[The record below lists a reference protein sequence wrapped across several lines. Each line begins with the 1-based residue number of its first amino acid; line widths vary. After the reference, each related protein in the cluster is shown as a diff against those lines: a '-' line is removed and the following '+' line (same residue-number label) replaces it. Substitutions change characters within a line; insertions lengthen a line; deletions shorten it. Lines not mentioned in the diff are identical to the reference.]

1 MTPPVVSQSL
11 RTHSIQ
17 LLQERVPGFRAEH
30 FLRRWQR
37 YEIGD
42 ELGRGAMGIVYR
54 AYDLEL
60 RRDVALK
67 CIVDSELSSDDQVER
82 FFDEIQ
88 LHARL
93 THPSIAPVYDFGLTP
108 DGHLFMAM
116 ELVVGESFSKVI
128 ERYHG
133 DVADPESGSLVDLLD
148 RFSRVCEAIS
158 FAHTIGILHR
168 DIKPENVI
176 CGEFGEVLVMD
187 WGLATTFE
195 TGGDDRSPDA
205 PLDATEAERSAARV
219 EIRKKFSQR
228 LKKQRAIRRAAD
240 EVVPLVH
247 RSLDGSVVGTIGYM
261 SPEQALGRSDRIDE
275 RSDIYALGSM
285 LYHIL
290 CGKPPV
296 QDDTDGRDPWKA
308 LDSVIDGRIVGP
320 NHRGSKRHIPEEL
333 SEAAM
338 RGISREPRERWPSAS
353 ALRHAVQDWIH
364 RQAMVSH
371 VVIEVE
377 DTVREAEAK
386 LKAGRHNEARLLLT
400 GTIQKLEG
408 VEVPQRLKASV
419 QRGLDAAMAGIAER
433 DERNKATKVF
443 RDLHQAV
450 VESQFGLVMSNLR
463 LPVPS
468 IRRAHDRLLSALKES
483 AVWYDPEAALESFTK
498 HRVTRAEDLAH
509 VERIDEALVSALF
522 LMGWVSVRMA
532 LVTAEA
538 HGRAGF
544 ERNAEVALRMLEKLS
559 PDYRSPKTL
568 AARIASMRGDGAD
581 ADKFSRMALET
592 PVRGPDDHLYLATI
606 CFGDYQI
613 DAALAH
619 VKSALDLDPGA
630 FWGHALLVFIHNARG
645 ERPEVY
651 AALQT
656 CLAMQPKQPILWT
669 IRGFIQREYGEFE
682 AAHRSLD
689 RALRYGPSDPLSRL
703 IRADLRLRLGRI
715 DWQRDLDMAADL
727 VTPPV
732 TTWDYFVLALVAL
745 YKNDVEYALEFVRAA
760 QMRSPG
766 MPQLYGLE
774 ASILMRTGI
783 YDLAE
788 ELLRKALDMAPNDP
802 RLSESLLALL
812 IAQRRYSEA
821 VTKFLDEEERRPG
834 GATPNVYLLASRAF
848 AGYAG
853 PDGDDD
859 DSSNVQQALML
870 LQKAARSGVISRI
883 EVDGAAEFDPLRSRA
898 DFRRICML
906 LREGPPAPRLFQPAL
921 GDVSGHRPQADQ

>member
-1 MTPPVVSQSL
+1 
-11 RTHSIQ
+11 
-17 LLQERVPGFRAEH
+17 
-30 FLRRWQR
+30 
-37 YEIGD
+37 
-42 ELGRGAMGIVYR
+42 
-54 AYDLEL
+54 
-60 RRDVALK
+60 
-67 CIVDSELSSDDQVER
+67 
-82 FFDEIQ
+82 
-88 LHARL
+88 
-93 THPSIAPVYDFGLTP
+93 
-108 DGHLFMAM
+108 
-116 ELVVGESFSKVI
+116 VI

-133 DVADPESGSLVDLLD
+133 DISDTESGSLIDLLD

-158 FAHTIGILHR
+158 FAHDICILHR

-195 TGGDDRSPDA
+195 PCGDDRSAQA
-205 PLDATEAERSAARV
+205 PLDATAAERSAART
-219 EIRKKFSQR
+219 EIRRKYSQR
-228 LKKQRAIRRAAD
+228 LKKQRQIERMNL

-247 RSLDGSVVGTIGYM
+247 RSLSGSVVGTIGYM

-275 RSDIYALGSM
+275 RSDIYALSSM

-296 QDDTDGRDPWKA
+296 QDMTDGRDPWKA
-308 LDSVIDGRIVGP
+308 LDSVIDGRIVP
-320 NHRGSKRHIPEEL
+320 PTQRGSRRQIPEEL
-333 SEAAM
+333 ADFAM
-338 RGISREPRERWPSAS
+338 RGIAREPADRWPSAS
-353 ALRHAVQDWIH
+353 ALRNAVQEWIR
-364 RQAMVSH
+364 RQAMVSQ

-377 DTVREAEAK
+377 DTVREAETR
-386 LKAGRHNEARLLLT
+386 LKAGKHVEARLLLS
-400 GTIQKLEG
+400 GTQQRLEG
-408 VEVPQRLKASV
+408 VEVPPRLHASIQRA
-419 QRGLDAAMAGIAER
+419 LDAAMAGIAER
-433 DERNKATKVF
+433 DERNKAAKMF
-443 RDLHQAV
+443 RELNQTV
-450 VESQFGLVMSNLR
+450 IESQFGLVMSNLR

-468 IRRAHDRLLSALKES
+468 IRRAHDRLLAALKES
-483 AVWYDPEAALESFTK
+483 GVWFEPDKALAYFTK

-509 VERIDEALVSALF
+509 IERIEDVLVSALF
-522 LMGWVSVRMA
+522 LMGWVSLRMA
-532 LVTAEA
+532 LVTSEA
-538 HGRAGF
+538 HGHANF

-559 PDYRSPKTL
+559 PDYSAPKNL
-568 AARIASMRGDGAD
+568 AARIAEMRGDGAEAEKLSKLASD
-581 ADKFSRMALET
+581 T

-606 CFGDYQI
+606 CFGDYQA
-613 DAALAH
+613 DAALVH
-619 VKSALDLDPGA
+619 VRAALEIDPGA
-630 FWGHALLVFIHNARG
+630 FWGHALSVFIHNARG
-645 ERPEVY
+645 EKAEAY

-656 CLAMQPKQPILWT
+656 CQAMQPKQPILWT
-669 IRGFIQREYGEFE
+669 VRGFLQREYGEFE

-745 YKNDVEYALEFVRAA
+745 YKSDMEYALEFVHAA
-760 QMRSPG
+760 EMRSPG

-774 ASILMRTGI
+774 ASIMMRNGI

-812 IAQRRYSEA
+812 LAQQRYSEA

-853 PDGDDD
+853 PDGDED

-870 LQKAARSGVISRI
+870 LQKAARSGVISKQ
-883 EVDGAAEFDPLRSRA
+883 EVDSAVEFNHLRPRA
-898 DFRRICML
+898 DFRRICGL

-921 GDVSGHRPQADQ
+921 GDMAGQALPK